1 MSQSRLL
8 LASASPRRQDL
19 LKIIVKAPF
28 RVEPQD
34 VDETP
39 LSAEKPQAY
48 VKRVT
53 RLKAEQ
59 ALHNNPAAL
68 SLVADTIVVKGQK
81 MLRKAQSADE
91 AKAQMEALSG
101 RRHQVVTAVA
111 LIRQPKKD
119 AAPLVTQRVAKALVK
134 VKSLSKAEIQAFVE
148 SEQWKGV
155 AVYRLQG
162 LFGAFVPW
170 MQGHVSTV
178 LGLPLFETRQ
188 MLLTAAPALLR

>member
-1 MSQSRLL
+1 MSQPRLL

-19 LKIIVKAPF
+19 LKIIVNVPF

-59 ALHNNPAAL
+59 ALHNNPDAL

-81 MLRKAQSADE
+81 ILRKAQSADE
-91 AKAQMEALSG
+91 AKAQMEATFES
-101 RRHQVVTAVA
+101 H
-111 LIRQPKKD
+111 
-119 AAPLVTQRVAKALVK
+119 K
-134 VKSLSKAEIQAFVE
+134 VIFSSQI
-148 SEQWKGV
+148 W
-155 AVYRLQG
+155 
-162 LFGAFVPW
+162 LF
-170 MQGHVSTV
+170 
-178 LGLPLFETRQ
+178 
-188 MLLTAAPALLR
+188 